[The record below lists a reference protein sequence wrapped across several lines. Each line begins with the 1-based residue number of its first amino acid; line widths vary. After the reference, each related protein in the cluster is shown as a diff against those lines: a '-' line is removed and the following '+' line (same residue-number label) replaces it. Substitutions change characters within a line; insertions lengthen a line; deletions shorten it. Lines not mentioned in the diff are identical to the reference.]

1 MTTDL
6 LSGLNDKQREAVQL
20 TEGPLLIQAG
30 AGSGKTRVLTYRMA
44 YLLQE
49 KDVDPK
55 RILAITFTNKA
66 ANEMKARVQ
75 QLIGEA
81 SRGMWVSTFHS
92 MCVRILR
99 RESEAIGISRNFTI
113 ADPAGQLSVIK
124 EAMKRLNID
133 KDRFQPKMILAKI
146 SDAKNNLETPADY
159 RLNHTGFVEEKIA
172 DCYEAYQEALEAAD
186 ALDFDDLIM
195 KTVQL
200 FQAEPEILRYYQQK
214 FQYIHVDEYQD
225 TNEAQYQLVKM
236 LGDYFKNICVVGD
249 ADQSIYGWRGANMEN
264 ILNFEEDYP
273 NCHTVLL
280 AQNYR
285 STKNILAA
293 ANAVIENNEFRKPKE
308 LWTSNAEGEKVG
320 YFEASTDSEEQ
331 QFVVDQIEDMRK
343 EKQKCYSDFAI
354 LYRTNAQ
361 SRAMEERLVKADIP
375 YHIVGGVK
383 FYDRKEIKDVL
394 AYLRLLANPNDNL
407 SFDRIVNEPKRSV
420 GATTK
425 DKLYRYADSQKVS
438 YLEAA
443 NQASALGITGRAEKG
458 LRDFVKV
465 IVELRQQ
472 REFLNL
478 TELTEQVLKRSG
490 YRQALERQNTPEAET
505 RLENID
511 EFLSVTRSFDERFA
525 NADVD
530 LSVLRELAGGGTS
543 NGEHANDLPEEP
555 GQTVFYAEQDLFSEM
570 AEETDTERPD
580 DETPSDD
587 ALTIFLTL
595 LSLDSGDDTIEQDDE
610 VTLMTLHAAKGLE
623 FPVVFMIGMEEGI
636 FPLSR
641 AADDPE
647 ELEEERRLAYV
658 GITRAEEKLFLT
670 AAQSRLLYGRH
681 QYNAR
686 SRFVEEI
693 GMNAFDQIPQSDTL
707 GSYHQDMA
715 QKRQHFQ
722 AQRAYKHRQ
731 KTHLADDAKRSVF
744 SRTGQPK
751 GGADLETGPL
761 WKPGDVLY
769 HKLWGEGRVVSVKNA
784 KGDQRLEVAFEGQG
798 IKNIIA
804 GFAPISREPFE

>member
-49 KDVDPK
+49 KDVDPR

-66 ANEMKARVQ
+66 ANEMKERVQ

-81 SRGMWVSTFHS
+81 SSGMWVSTFHS

-99 RESEAIGISRNFTI
+99 REAEAIGLSRSFTI
-113 ADPAGQLSVIK
+113 ADPAGQLSLIK
-124 EAMKRLNID
+124 DIMKRLNID
-133 KDRFQPKMILAKI
+133 KDRFQPKMILGKI
-146 SDAKNNLETPADY
+146 SDAKNNLETPAQY
-159 RLNHTGFVEEKIA
+159 RMNHSDFIEEKIA

-200 FQAEPEILRYYQQK
+200 FKSEPEILRYYQQK

-293 ANAVIENNEFRKPKE
+293 ANAVIDNNTLRKPKE

-331 QFVVDQIEDMRK
+331 QFVVKKIEEIR
-343 EKQKCYSDFAI
+343 ESKQKCYSDFAI

-407 SFDRIVNEPKRSV
+407 SFDRIVNEPKRSI

-425 DKLYRYADSQKVS
+425 DKIYRYADSQGIS

-443 NQASALGITGRAEKG
+443 NQASVIGITGRAEKG
-458 LRDFVKV
+458 LRDFVKLF
-465 IVELRQQ
+465 VELKQQ

-478 TELTEQVLKRSG
+478 TELTEQVIDRSG
-490 YRQALERQNTPEAET
+490 YRKALEHQNTLEAET
-505 RLENID
+505 RLENIN
-511 EFLSVTRSFDERFA
+511 EFLSVTKAFDERFQ
-525 NADVD
+525 NGELDMEM
-530 LSVLRELAGGGTS
+530 LRELAAGAS
-543 NGEHANDLPEEP
+543 ADDSEETATEP
-555 GQTVFYAEQDLFSEM
+555 TGTVFYAEQDLFSDDGELST
-570 AEETDTERPD
+570 AVADDASENTE
-580 DETPSDD
+580 D

-595 LSLDSGDDTIEQDDE
+595 LSLDSGEDTSEHDDE

-636 FPLSR
+636 FPLSK
-641 AADDPE
+641 AADDEE

-658 GITRAEEKLFLT
+658 GITRAEEKLFIT
-670 AAQSRLLYGRH
+670 SAQTRLLYGRH

-693 GMNAFDQIPQSDTL
+693 GMKMLDQIPQANTL
-707 GSYHQDMA
+707 GNYHQSMA
-715 QKRQHFQ
+715 QQRQRFQ
-722 AQRAYKHRQ
+722 AKRAYKRRKAHRP
-731 KTHLADDAKRSVF
+731 DDDKRSVF
-744 SRTGQPK
+744 SRGGQK
-751 GGADLETGPL
+751 KAATTTAVETPS
-761 WKPGDVLY
+761 WQAGDVVY
-769 HKLWGEGRVVSVKNA
+769 HKKWGEGRVVSA
-784 KGDQRLEVAFEGQG
+784 KAIRNDQQLDVAFSGQG
-798 IKNIIA
+798 VKTLMA
-804 GFAPISREPFE
+804 GFAPIAKTPFE